1 MTRVSLL
8 SELNNFL
15 DKEGIHSLQAAMRH
29 KGLARLGDSL
39 TNLLYSLAYSLHSSS
54 FEGEKVAGKT
64 LAAALRFAELRELA
78 PTRLDAHG
86 LGDCVEA
93 MIAYGW
99 IRGFFTIP
107 EAAQAIREQFIQ
119 VSLEPGLRKAERMER
134 ISRGF
139 ALFLRHIW
147 EREQTHKSLESQ

>member
-1 MTRVSLL
+1 VSLPT
-8 SELNNFL
+8 ELQTLL
-15 DKEGIHSLQAAMRH
+15 DTEGIHSLQAAMRH

-39 TNLLYSLAYSLHSSS
+39 TNLLFSIAFSLYSKG

-64 LAAALRFAELRELA
+64 LAAALRFAQLRQLA
-78 PTRLDAHG
+78 PSRLDAHG

-99 IRGFFTIP
+99 IRGYFSIP
-107 EAAQAIREQFIQ
+107 EAAQAIREHFLQ
-119 VSLEPGLRKAERMER
+119 VGLESDLRKQERMER
-134 ISRGF
+134 LSRGL

-147 EREQTHKSLESQ
+147 EKDQNQQATESQ